1 MPFWSMAQYLTISIG
16 YIPTREIPKVFFIT
30 HLLRNQS
37 RNSTPFEVVL
47 LDPAVFCLKEDEI
60 LIKNNFFVYSSDS
73 HRPTHRPFL
82 YINIQKKMFLKQV
95 FSETTLIFD
104 NKTLIFDKSII
115 YN

>member
-60 LIKNNFFVYSSDS
+60 LIEKNNFFVYSSDS

-82 YINIQKKMFLKQV
+82 YINIQKKLF
-95 FSETTLIFD
+95 
-104 NKTLIFDKSII
+104 
-115 YN
+115 

>member
-37 RNSTPFEVVL
+37 RNSTPFKVVL

-60 LIKNNFFVYSSDS
+60 LIEKITFLSI
-73 HRPTHRPFL
+73 HRIVIARP
-82 YINIQKKMFLKQV
+82 IDP
-95 FSETTLIFD
+95 FST
-104 NKTLIFDKSII
+104 
-115 YN
+115 